1 MADNS
6 TAISDEE
13 ESQEVIIPWSA
24 VWVTALISILQSLVF
39 YGFFLYQRTK
49 EKAKNSYALYEP
61 RYFQKRHRS
70 PGAFADVWWKD
81 TWNVEQEELLRC
93 VGLDSYMFLRFLRLG
108 ARMAG
113 MGTLCSLVL
122 LPIYATGNAE
132 GESTMEFNSLTLAR
146 VEAGSNRMWATVTAW
161 CIFVAFILHEFWSE
175 WLVRCE
181 S

>member
-1 MADNS
+1 MERRLGDGIDFDPAIACVFRIFPVS
-6 TAISDEE
+6 TNEG
-13 ESQEVIIPWSA
+13 ESQELVCL
-24 VWVTALISILQSLVF
+24 VRTQILS
-39 YGFFLYQRTK
+39 
-49 EKAKNSYALYEP
+49 
-61 RYFQKRHRS
+61 KRHRS

-113 MGTLCSLVL
+113 VGTLCSLVL